1 MPDNRRSGL
10 QKLGDLLETRVDVL
24 AFLRELLCEPAACS
38 RLSRH
43 GFGYI
48 PAIMLP
54 ARPISSGT
62 GARILSFPTRQSKTT
77 KAV

>member
-1 MPDNRRSGL
+1 MADNQRSGF

-24 AFLRELLCEPAACS
+24 ALLRELLFEPAACS

-43 GFGYI
+43 SFGYI
-48 PAIMLP
+48 PAIVRP
-54 ARPISSGT
+54 ARRTSPGT
-62 GARILSFPTRQSKTT
+62 GARIFAFPARQSKTT